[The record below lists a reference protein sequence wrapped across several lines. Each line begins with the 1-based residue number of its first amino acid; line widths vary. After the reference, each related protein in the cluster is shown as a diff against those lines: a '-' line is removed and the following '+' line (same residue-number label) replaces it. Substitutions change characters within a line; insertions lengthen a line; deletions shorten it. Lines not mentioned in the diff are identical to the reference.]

1 MSLILLPG
9 LSLPHRRCFHLAVA
23 REMARLMQQSPKL
36 PFVEPAFAGPE
47 QVSIAL
53 PKLAPSL
60 KLCLS
65 SGTNRPSRSSRRAVL
80 QWVAVALRS
89 ADALFCFCR
98 QVRSSCDVQENEVL
112 AFWSRSSS
120 YRRAPEAPARCEEAF
135 FVVPGLSSVRGRA
148 ASTLAPAEADCCATR
163 ARRTQPRRPGQQSRA
178 HGQVQ

>member
-1 MSLILLPG
+1 MSLSLLPG

-47 QVSIAL
+47 QVSSAC
-53 PKLAPSL
+53 PKLSAGL
-60 KLCLS
+60 KLRLS
-65 SGTNRPSRSSRRAVL
+65 SGSNRPLRTPRRAVL
-80 QWVAVALRS
+80 HWVALALRS
-89 ADALFCFCR
+89 ADALFSFCR

-148 ASTLAPAEADCCATR
+148 ASTLAPAEADACVTR
-163 ARRTQPRRPGQQSRA
+163 ARRTQRRRSGQQSRA
-178 HGQVQ
+178 RGQAQ

>member
-53 PKLAPSL
+53 PNLAPSL
-60 KLCLS
+60 KLRLS

-80 QWVAVALRS
+80 QWVAVAL
-89 ADALFCFCR
+89 
-98 QVRSSCDVQENEVL
+98 
-112 AFWSRSSS
+112 
-120 YRRAPEAPARCEEAF
+120 
-135 FVVPGLSSVRGRA
+135 
-148 ASTLAPAEADCCATR
+148 
-163 ARRTQPRRPGQQSRA
+163 
-178 HGQVQ
+178 